1 MNLSI
6 NLSISIYLSI
16 YVSIYLSIYLWL
28 HYGYK
33 TLVIN
38 FHIHGLSRDAARLP
52 WLPREP
58 GQCAGILHRLGR
70 GVDCGVGEGFEKMT
84 SSKERNTIPHV
95 FQHVFFVLCCFKI
108 WCGNKHLEQKH
119 LFRETM
125 PNMCFFFGGMF
136 NIVQRLNWQN
146 TWLWQTKT
154 LEKSNLHKI
163 VFRRESAKYVGIGK
177 KVNNKELNTHNLDQ
191 KIGNNQADPWNNQY
205 RATCGV

>member
-125 PNMCFFFGGMF
+125 PNMCFFLGGCSTLF
-136 NIVQRLNWQN
+136 NGSTDKTHDFDKQKHWKNPIF
-146 TWLWQTKT
+146 TK
-154 LEKSNLHKI
+154 LSFVGNRPNMWELAKKSTTRN
-163 VFRRESAKYVGIGK
+163 
-177 KVNNKELNTHNLDQ
+177 
-191 KIGNNQADPWNNQY
+191 
-205 RATCGV
+205 

>member
-125 PNMCFFFGGMF
+125 PNMCFFWGDVQHCSTAQLTKHMTLTNK
-136 NIVQRLNWQN
+136 NIGKIQSSQNCLSSGIGQICGNWQKS
-146 TWLWQTKT
+146 QQQGTKHT
-154 LEKSNLHKI
+154 QSGPKNRKQPSRPMKQSI
-163 VFRRESAKYVGIGK
+163 
-177 KVNNKELNTHNLDQ
+177 
-191 KIGNNQADPWNNQY
+191 
-205 RATCGV
+205 